1 MQHGDRFYVAK
12 WWTSNNQPGGDW
24 GAWELLGDSCTG
36 EEENKEEE
44 EGHKPEEEE
53 ETNENQI
60 DNSNKWEHES
70 PNGPPTVAEAEARE
84 AQLTDTPLFAMVRAS
99 IATLASA
106 AVDSIA
112 PGRAANPANVRRVES
127 IMSAEQWEY
136 LFAVR
141 DPDYTYRRSVL
152 VMAGCRENISR
163 IFAAGS
169 CKPSAS
175 SPRCARTTLTAATR
189 RRSAGARS
197 PRCSRTSRRRR
208 AATTPTARLRSGA
221 RGSSTCARRAAA
233 RPGPAAD
240 TTGQ

>member
-1 MQHGDRFYVAK
+1 MQVQHGDRFYVAK

-36 EEENKEEE
+36 EEAHKEEE
-44 EGHKPEEEE
+44 VEEEE

-152 VMAGCRENISR
+152 VMAGAEKIYLESLRQV
-163 IFAAGS
+163 
-169 CKPSAS
+169 PAS
-175 SPRCARTTLTAATR
+175 HRQVPR
-189 RRSAGARS
+189 GV
-197 PRCSRTSRRRR
+197 PG
-208 AATTPTARLRSGA
+208 LR
-221 RGSSTCARRAAA
+221 
-233 RPGPAAD
+233 
-240 TTGQ
+240 